1 MFDIT
6 KGGFMPMNFYL
17 ARQPILDHK
26 QEIIGYELLYRDSE
40 KSAVYANERHATAAL
55 LVNVLN
61 QAGLHNVVGDQQ
73 AFVNIDDRFL
83 RHEIIDTIPPETF
96 IFELTSR
103 SNLDDLTVERI
114 EVLFNK
120 GYKFCLD
127 ATDYSYLS
135 EYQKLLPYLTFCKI
149 DTRSFEEKYIDYILE
164 VLHKKRISTIAT
176 KVEDE
181 VSFEK
186 YKDKNF
192 DAFQGYYFAKP
203 KIIKDQQLDV
213 DQASMFHVSNL
224 LQTGGEISEIVLAFE
239 KSPTLI
245 VQLLRFIN
253 SAAFHF
259 RNRISSINQV
269 VTLLGRKS
277 LIQWLML
284 LLYSKTLSSKASYEN
299 PLILMVKHRTS
310 LMVSLLKILKPESSL
325 DEQSQAYFVGVF
337 SLMDTLL
344 HMPLEKILEEF
355 QVDDNV
361 KEALFD
367 KKGRL
372 GELYDMVLAIE
383 HFQTE
388 KIDAFIEE
396 HQLNKR
402 EFEHMLLDSI
412 QATTEFS
419 RATSQV

>member
-1 MFDIT
+1 
-6 KGGFMPMNFYL
+6 MNFYL
-17 ARQPILDHK
+17 ARQPILNHK

-61 QAGLHNVVGDQQ
+61 NAGLHNVVGDKL
-73 AFVNIDDRFL
+73 AFVNIDGRFL

-96 IFELTSR
+96 IFEVTS
-103 SNLDDLTVERI
+103 STNLDALTVERI
-114 EVLFNK
+114 ELLHEK

-127 ATDYSYLS
+127 ATEYSHLS
-135 EYQKLLPYLTFCKI
+135 EYQKLLPYLTYCKI
-149 DTRSFEEKYIDYILE
+149 DTSSFEEKYVDYILE
-164 VLHKKRISTIAT
+164 LLHKKHIIAIAT
-176 KVEDE
+176 KVEEESD
-181 VSFEK
+181 FEK
-186 YKDKNF
+186 YKSKHF

-203 KIIKDQQLDV
+203 KIIKDQQLEV
-213 DQASMFHVSNL
+213 DQASMFQVSNL
-224 LQTGGEISEIVLAFE
+224 LQTGGEIYEIVAAFE
-239 KSPTLI
+239 RSPSLI

-284 LLYSKTLSSKASYEN
+284 LLYSKTLSSKASFEN
-299 PLILMVKHRTS
+299 PLILMVKHRTD
-310 LMVSLLKILKPESSL
+310 LMVSLIKMIDVNSTLE
-325 DEQSQAYFVGVF
+325 EQSRAYFVGVF

-344 HMPLEKILEEF
+344 HMPLADILKEF
-355 QVDDNV
+355 QVDEQV
-361 KEALFD
+361 EEALFE

-372 GELYDMVLAIE
+372 GELYSTVLAIE
-383 HFQTE
+383 HFETE
-388 KIDAFIEE
+388 KIDAFIEKY
-396 HQLNKR
+396 QLDKA
-402 EFEHMLLDSI
+402 EFEKMMLENI

-419 RATSQV
+419 RAADAE

>member
-1 MFDIT
+1 MS
-6 KGGFMPMNFYL
+6 MNFYL
-17 ARQPILDHK
+17 ARQPILNHK

-61 QAGLHNVVGDQQ
+61 QAGLHNVVGEQL

-83 RHEIIDTIPPETF
+83 RHEIIDTIPPGTF
-96 IFELTSR
+96 IFEVTSS
-103 SNLDDLTVERI
+103 SNLDELTVERI
-114 EVLFNK
+114 EVLHDK

-127 ATDYSYLS
+127 TTDYSHLS

-149 DTRSFEEKYIDYILE
+149 DTNSFEEKYIDYILE
-164 VLHKKRISTIAT
+164 ILHKKNILAIAT
-176 KVEDE
+176 KVEEEAD
-181 VSFEK
+181 FEK
-186 YKDKNF
+186 YKSKRF

-213 DQASMFHVSNL
+213 DQASMFQVSNL
-224 LQTGGEISEIVLAFE
+224 LQTGGEIYEIVRAFE
-239 KSPTLI
+239 QSPTLI

-284 LLYSKTLSSKASYEN
+284 LLYSKTLSSKQSFEN
-299 PLILMVKHRTS
+299 PLILMVKHRTN
-310 LMVSLLKILKPESSL
+310 LMISLLKMIEKDSSL
-325 DEQSQAYFVGVF
+325 DEQSKAYFVGVF

-344 HMPLEKILEEF
+344 HMPLEDILNEF
-355 QVDDNV
+355 QVDDQV

-367 KKGRL
+367 KTGKL
-372 GELYDMVLAIE
+372 GELYSIVLAIE
-383 HFQTE
+383 HFETE
-388 KIDAFIEE
+388 KIDAFIDE
-396 HQLNKR
+396 HHLNKA
-402 EFEHMLLDSI
+402 EFEQMMLDNI

-419 RATSQV
+419 RASGQEE